1 MICPMCLE
9 PQEGSVLGFC
19 CKVRLGPPW
28 AIAHLD
34 HTEPRFVVLAQDGRR
49 AVQIFDMD
57 DSGQKI
63 EGSEQP
69 PYWDESMFNLF
80 PSLEQA
86 QVAQEVLGGEIVAL
100 VG

>member
-1 MICPMCLE
+1 
-9 PQEGSVLGFC
+9 
-19 CKVRLGPPW
+19 
-28 AIAHLD
+28 
-34 HTEPRFVVLAQDGRR
+34 
-49 AVQIFDMD
+49 MD